1 MPAASTSAQSAV
13 IALAKERPEIGKVRA
28 ARELR
33 ERGIH
38 LSPSAVHAIW
48 ARHGLGSRYD
58 RLMLRA
64 RRAGSGKASLSESQQ
79 ALLRRGRISRRVSAR
94 SGGNGSAGSH
104 PRRDELIAVAAKI
117 FSNRGYERASL
128 RKICSEAGILAGSM
142 YHHFRSKEDLFV
154 SVHAEGFRQL
164 NAAVDRGL
172 EGESDPWRRLE
183 AACAAHITKLV
194 QGNDVLVVTG
204 TSLFHT
210 AGAALQRRLNRDRG
224 AYEERFRT
232 MIAAL
237 PLRPDVDRSVLRLS
251 LLGALNWTHIWYRPG
266 KMTPKQIAHQLV
278 SKILKPRAA

>member
-1 MPAASTSAQSAV
+1 MAVSTAENAV
-13 IALAKERPEIGKVRA
+13 LALAKERPEIGKVRA

-33 ERGIH
+33 ERGIQ
-38 LSPSAVHAIW
+38 LSPSGVHAIW
-48 ARHGLGSRYD
+48 ARHGLASSYD

-64 RRAGSGKASLSESQQ
+64 RRAGSGRVSLSESQQ
-79 ALLRRGRISRRVSAR
+79 ALLRRARISRRVSAR
-94 SGGNGSAGSH
+94 TGAAGNGANH

-117 FSNRGYERASL
+117 FSAKGYERASL
-128 RKICSEAGILAGSM
+128 RKICAEAGILAGSM

-164 NAAVDRGL
+164 NAAVDRAL

-183 AACAAHITKLV
+183 AACGAHITKLV

-210 AGAALQRRLNRDRG
+210 ARAALQRRLNRDRD
-224 AYEERFRT
+224 AYEERFRA
-232 MIAAL
+232 MVAAL
-237 PLRPDVDRSVLRLS
+237 PLRPDVDRSVLRLG

-266 KMTPKQIAHQLV
+266 KMTPRQIAHQLV
-278 SKILKPRAA
+278 AKILKPTTA